1 MKTITIGIPALNEE
15 QNIGFL
21 LRDLLTQK
29 ITNFKLSRIIVASDG
44 STDETVSKVRSF
56 RDKRIQVIDGKVRLG
71 KSARQNEIIS
81 KVKSDVL
88 VLLDADILITD
99 KFFLEKMVTPIIE
112 DKADMTS
119 SGLAELP
126 ARTFFEKVLDV
137 SMKLKLVL
145 FGEFKKGN
153 NVYNCHG
160 PARAFSKNVYTGMLF
175 EQSDGEDMF
184 SYLFCIKKGKRF
196 LYVKSAKVEYQ
207 LPSTPVD
214 HYKQSKRYLDALEFN
229 RAIFGEDLM
238 TQEMSIG
245 VGDYLKSIYKAFP
258 YILANGIY
266 VICYLIVLFSVIA
279 AKALRIKTKE
289 SWSVT
294 SSKSLHI

>member
-21 LRDLLTQK
+21 LRDLVSQK
-29 ITNFKLSRIIVASDG
+29 ITNFRLSRIIVVSDG
-44 STDETVSKVRSF
+44 SIDETVSKVRSF

-99 KFFLEKMVTPIIE
+99 KLFLEKLVTPIIE
-112 DKADMTS
+112 GKADMTS
-119 SGLAELP
+119 SGISELP
-126 ARTFFEKVLDV
+126 ARTFFEKILDV
-137 SMKLKLVL
+137 SMKLKLNL
-145 FGEFKKGN
+145 FSEFKGGN

-160 PARAFSKNVYTGMLF
+160 PARAFGKAVYTGMLF

-184 SYLFCIKKGKRF
+184 SYLYCISKAKRF
-196 LYVKSAKVEYQ
+196 LYIRTAKVEYQ
-207 LPSTPVD
+207 LPSTPID

-229 RAIFGEDLM
+229 RAIFGDEL
-238 TQEMSIG
+238 TKREMNISMQ
-245 VGDYLKSIYKAFP
+245 DYLKSLCSSFP
-258 YILANGIY
+258 YILANAIFVIGY
-266 VICYLIVLFSVIA
+266 VFVFGSVIA
-279 AKALRIKTKE
+279 AKTLRLKPRE
-289 SWSVT
+289 SWRVT